1 MANHTKKALQKA
13 VNDVK
18 REHPTLED
26 RLDRYREKRSVYDAK
41 RVNERRSSS
50 QAASDQARPVRHA
63 YRSF

>member
-26 RLDRYREKRSVYDAK
+26 RLGRYREKRSAYDAK
-41 RVNERRSSS
+41 RVNEGRSS
-50 QAASDQARPVRHA
+50 QAASDQGRPVRHA